1 VQGGG
6 RGGARHALKAPS
18 LLKEVSLCPRV
29 QLSDNSTSSFSF
41 FWGANNFRGE
51 NDFSIAFFSSF
62 YILASKQV
70 LRCGGWVTQ
79 WYTTDYYR
87 AELLG
92 SFRIRCGWWRWTSWV
107 FCGLWQ
113 VIVQKWPIRMRC
125 WLSIV
130 DLFMSS
136 LEPIAEDDSGGHISQ
151 QSIKHTIKQQKDLRH
166 IGLSTE
172 TCKHHSSFFLP
183 GVLAWDPG
191 LSRGDPR
198 KKKKPWHLC
207 QVNWIATLDSYL
219 GGRNAR
225 CASILD
231 FWECNQGG
239 DGMF

>member
-1 VQGGG
+1 MPWKHPACWKRLAFVPECSCQTIQPLVF
-6 RGGARHALKAPS
+6 H
-18 LLKEVSLCPRV
+18 
-29 QLSDNSTSSFSF
+29 F

-136 LEPIAEDDSGGHISQ
+136 LESIAEDDSGGHISQ

-166 IGLSTE
+166 IGP
-172 TCKHHSSFFLP
+172 KHRNLQAPFVIFFTRRSCLR
-183 GVLAWDPG
+183 
-191 LSRGDPR
+191 SRTFQRRPA
-198 KKKKPWHLC
+198 KKKKTMTFMSS
-207 QVNWIATLDSYL
+207 QLDSYT
-219 GGRNAR
+219 R
-225 CASILD
+225 
-231 FWECNQGG
+231 
-239 DGMF
+239 